1 MIGLVRTRIMETHSP
16 SFFSAGA
23 TCGGISVGLG
33 GSVVVVVVVVSPG
46 KVVVGNT
53 VVVVGD
59 AVVVVVSLGSV
70 VVDATSGQ
78 LVVRTRCV

>member
-46 KVVVGNT
+46 NVVVGNT
-53 VVVVGD
+53 V
-59 AVVVVVSLGSV
+59 VVVVVSLGSV
-70 VVDATSGQ
+70 VVGATSGQ